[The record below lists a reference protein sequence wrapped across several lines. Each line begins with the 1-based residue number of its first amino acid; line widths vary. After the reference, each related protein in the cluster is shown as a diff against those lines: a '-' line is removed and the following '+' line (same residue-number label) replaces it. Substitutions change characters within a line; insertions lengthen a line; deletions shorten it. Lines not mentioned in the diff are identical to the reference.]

1 MNLPTPNAS
10 GSARAPEL
18 DALREL
24 LRRQEYAAALTAAER
39 LLATAPEHRDF
50 LYARA
55 VALRYLGQTPQ
66 ALATLA
72 TLEVLYPAYSR
83 LYQERGHCY
92 VGERQAAPA
101 IQAFLRAVNLN
112 PTLGASWNA
121 LRLLFNMTG
130 EAAGARTAN
139 EHLTRLAA
147 LPAEVLAATD
157 LYSDGDWAAAEAIVR
172 PFLLRHPQ
180 HVEAMRLLGRIGL
193 ELDVLDDA
201 EFLLDAVLE
210 LDPEYRAA
218 RYDYVRVLLK
228 RHKHAQA
235 MTELE
240 RLLAADPADVAY
252 RTTYATT
259 AASLGDPARAVELY
273 RALIGDSP
281 LAADL
286 HLSLGHVLKTMGRT
300 GEAIAAYRQAALVRA
315 DFGDAYWSLANLK
328 TYRFDD
334 AELAA
339 MKAVLA
345 RPVLRAEDRYHLCF
359 ALGKALEDR
368 GDYAASHTAFAEGNA
383 RKKAEIRYRP
393 ELIERNAEQ
402 QAAVCTA
409 PFFRARAGVGCPDR
423 DPIFIVGL
431 PRSGSTLLEQ
441 ILASHSAVEGTMELS
456 DLPRIVQQLQ
466 GREIDGQTPRYPA
479 VLAELP
485 AGEFLRLGRQ
495 YLDETRVYRS
505 GRPFFID
512 KMPNNFRH
520 IGLIHLMLP
529 NARIIDARREAMA
542 CCFSNLKQ
550 LFASGQEF
558 TYSVEDIARYYR
570 SYVGLM
576 AHWDS
581 VLPGRVLRVWHEE
594 VVDDLEGNV
603 RRILDYCGLPFEAAC
618 VEFHRTER
626 NVRTASSEQVRRPIY
641 REGLDQWRH
650 FEPYLGPLRDALGD
664 LAGRVGS

>member
-18 DALREL
+18 DTLREL

-576 AHWDS
+576 AHWDA

>member
-18 DALREL
+18 DTLREL

-286 HLSLGHVLKTMGRT
+286 HLSLGHVLTTMGRT

>member
-18 DALREL
+18 DTLREL

>member
-18 DALREL
+18 DTLREL

-157 LYSDGDWAAAEAIVR
+157 LSSDGDWAAAEAIVR

-576 AHWDS
+576 AHWDA

>member
-1 MNLPTPNAS
+1 MNPTTPNAS
-10 GSARAPEL
+10 VLHAEL
-18 DALREL
+18 DSLRALL
-24 LRRQEYAAALTAAER
+24 DRQQYAAALSAADR
-39 LLATAPEHRDF
+39 LLASAPEQRDL

-55 VALRYLGQTPQ
+55 VAQRYLGQTPQ

-83 LYQERGHCY
+83 LYQERGHCH
-92 VGERQAAPA
+92 VGQRAAAPA

-112 PTLGASWNA
+112 PTLTASWNA

-130 EAAGARTAN
+130 EAAGARTAG
-139 EHLTRLAA
+139 EHLARLAA

-157 LYSDGDWAAAEAIVR
+157 LYSDGDWAGAEAIVR

-201 EFLLDAVLE
+201 EFLLEAVLE
-210 LDPEYRAA
+210 LDPDYRAA

-228 RHKHAQA
+228 RHKHARA
-235 MTELE
+235 MAELE

-259 AASLGDPARAVELY
+259 AASLGDPARAVDLY
-273 RALIGDSP
+273 RALIVDSP
-281 LAADL
+281 QSADL

-300 GEAIAAYRQAALVRA
+300 DEAIAAYRQAAVVRA

-334 AELAA
+334 AEIAA
-339 MKAVLA
+339 MQAVLA

-368 GDYAASHTAFAEGNA
+368 AEYAASFAAFAEGNA
-383 RKKAEIRYRP
+383 RKRAAIRYRP

-409 PFFRARAGVGCPDR
+409 AFFRARAGVGCPDP

-466 GREIDGQTPRYPA
+466 GREVDGQTPRYPA
-479 VLAELP
+479 VLEELP
-485 AGEFLRLGRQ
+485 AAEYQRLGRQ

-505 GRPFFID
+505 GRPYFID

-558 TYSVEDIARYYR
+558 TYSVDDIARYYR
-570 SYVGLM
+570 SYVALM
-576 AHWDS
+576 AHWDA
-581 VLPGRVLRVWHEE
+581 VLPGRIQRVWHEH

-603 RRILDYCGLPFEAAC
+603 RRILDYCGLPFEAGC

-650 FEPYLGPLRDALGD
+650 FEPYLASLKDALGD
-664 LAGRVGS
+664 LAGRVGP

>member
-1 MNLPTPNAS
+1 MNDPIPKPA
-10 GSARAPEL
+10 GGEPAPDL
-18 DALREL
+18 DALRAL
-24 LRRQEYAAALTAAER
+24 LGRQQYAAALACAER
-39 LLATAPEHRDF
+39 LLEASAGHRDF
-50 LYARA
+50 LYVRA
-55 VALRYLGQTPQ
+55 VAQRYLGRTEE

-72 TLEVLYPAYSR
+72 TLEVLYPTFSR
-83 LYQERGHCY
+83 LYQERGHCH
-92 VGERQAAPA
+92 VGRREAAPA

-112 PTLGASWNA
+112 PTLTASWHA
-121 LRLLFNMTG
+121 LRLLFGMTG
-130 EAAGARTAN
+130 DANGARTAN
-139 EHLTRLAA
+139 EHLERLAG

-157 LYSDGDWAAAEAIVR
+157 LYSDGDWAGAEALVR

-180 HVEAMRLLGRIGL
+180 HVEAMRLLARIGL

-201 EFLLDAVLE
+201 EFLLEAVLE
-210 LDPEYRAA
+210 LDPDYRAA

-235 MTELE
+235 LRELD

-259 AASLGDPARAVELY
+259 AASLGDPARAVDLY
-273 RALIGDSP
+273 EALIREMP

-300 GEAIAAYRQAALVRA
+300 GEAIAAYREAARVRP

-334 AELAA
+334 TEIAT
-339 MKAVLA
+339 MQAVLA
-345 RPVLRAEDRYHLCF
+345 RPVLRVEDRYHLCF

-368 GDYAASHTAFAEGNA
+368 GDYAASFGAFADGNS
-383 RKKAEIRYRP
+383 RKRAEVRYRP

-402 QAAVCTA
+402 QATVCTA
-409 PFFRARAGVGCPDR
+409 PFFLERQGFGCPDR

-466 GREIDGQTPRYPA
+466 GREVDGQAPRYPA
-479 VLAELP
+479 MLAALP
-485 AGEFLRLGRQ
+485 AEEYLRLGRK
-495 YLDETRVYRS
+495 YLDDTRVYRS
-505 GRPFFID
+505 GRPYFID

-558 TYSVEDIARYYR
+558 TYAVDDIARYYR
-570 SYVGLM
+570 SYVRLM
-576 AHWDS
+576 AHWDE
-581 VLPGRVLRVWHEE
+581 VLPGRVLRVWHEH
-594 VVDDLEGNV
+594 VVDDLEGSV
-603 RRILDYCGLPFEAAC
+603 RRILDYCGLPFEPAC
-618 VEFHRTER
+618 VEFHRTAR

-641 REGLDQWRH
+641 REGLEQWRH
-650 FEPYLGPLRDALGD
+650 FEPYLGPLREALGD
-664 LAGRVGS
+664 LAGRVGP